1 MRHKKIIIID
11 YQSGNLFS
19 ISQALT
25 NIGLDVK
32 VSSEADDIVTADAIV
47 LPGVGAFGAAMLNL
61 EEMGL
66 VEPIKEFVNSGKP
79 FLGICLG
86 LQLLFSSSV
95 EFYSSR
101 GLDIIKG
108 TVKRFKNSDVDGK
121 IIKVPQIAWNTILKT
136 ENSSWEGTPLYD
148 LGEDK
153 DMYFVHSFYVIPE
166 DKQAI
171 LTETIY
177 GGVKYASSI
186 LYKNIFA
193 CQFHPEKSAASGL
206 KIYKNWAV
214 LNKLT

>member
-1 MRHKKIIIID
+1 MSHKKIIIID

-25 NIGLDVK
+25 NVGLNVK
-32 VSSEADDIVTADAIV
+32 ISSDADDIATADAIV

-61 EEMGL
+61 EKMGL

-86 LQLLFSSSV
+86 LQLLFSSSD
-95 EFYSSR
+95 EFDSSR

-108 TVKRFKNSDVDGK
+108 NVKRFKNSDEAGK
-121 IIKVPQIAWNTILKT
+121 VIKVPQIAWNTIHKT
-136 ENSSWEGTPLYD
+136 KNSSWEGTPLFD
-148 LGEDK
+148 VGDGK
-153 DMYFVHSFYVIPE
+153 DMYFVHSFYVTPDDE
-166 DKQAI
+166 QVI
-171 LTETIY
+171 LTETTY

-186 LYKNIFA
+186 LNKNIFA
-193 CQFHPEKSAASGL
+193 CQFHPEKSAALGL

-214 LNKLT
+214 LNKLL

>member
-1 MRHKKIIIID
+1 MSHKKIIIID

-25 NIGLDVK
+25 NVGLNVK
-32 VSSEADDIVTADAIV
+32 ISSEADDITKADAIV

-61 EEMGL
+61 EKMEL

-86 LQLLFSSSV
+86 LQLLFSSSD
-95 EFYSSR
+95 EFDSSR

-108 TVKRFKNSDVDGK
+108 NVRRFKNSDEAGK
-121 IIKVPQIAWNTILKT
+121 VFKVPQIAWNTIHKT

-148 LGEDK
+148 IGEEK
-153 DMYFVHSFYVIPE
+153 DMYFVHSFYVIPD
-166 DKQAI
+166 DKKVI

-186 LYKNIFA
+186 LKKNIFA
-193 CQFHPEKSAASGL
+193 CQFHPEKSAALGL
-206 KIYKNWAV
+206 KIYNNWAV
-214 LNKLT
+214 LNKLI